1 MKILAK
7 RDAAMKRREFNRNA
21 LAGAGGA
28 MLASLFTD
36 ATALRASAREIE
48 SGNPLVPVDDATAG
62 SLTDVEGLK
71 VGHFTETKRTTGC
84 TVVIAE
90 HGAVAGV
97 DVRGGAPGTRET
109 DLLNPVNSVQQ
120 VFAVVISGGSA
131 FGLDT
136 ASGVM
141 RYLDEKNIGYKLG
154 PLNVP
159 IVPAAILFD
168 LGVGDPKIRP
178 TAESGYQAC
187 IAATSG
193 PVAEGSVGAGAGA
206 TIGKFFG
213 PQWAMKAGLGTCSIR
228 VGDTGVVV
236 GAMAAVNAA
245 GDIYDPANGKIL
257 AGARSP
263 RGEGFLNAMEAI
275 LGGYAVVAPA
285 PGTNT
290 TLGVVATNA
299 TLNKDEATKMAQ
311 MAQDGLARTINPS
324 HTPFDG
330 DTIFSLATGTLKAK
344 VNVGAIG
351 AIAAVA
357 VSRAIV
363 RAITQA
369 SGIPGYPSY
378 ADIRAGKQK

>member
-1 MKILAK
+1 
-7 RDAAMKRREFNRNA
+7 MKRREFNRSL

-28 MLASLFTD
+28 MFTSLFTENG
-36 ATALRASAREIE
+36 ASAALATSALAHETAREVAL
-48 SGNPLVPVDDATAG
+48 SDSASAG

-71 VGHFTETKRTTGC
+71 VGHFTDTRRPTGC

-90 HGAVAGV
+90 RGAVAGV

-141 RYLDEKNIGYKLG
+141 RYLDEKSIGFKDLG
-154 PLNVP
+154 PNVP
-159 IVPAAILFD
+159 IVPAAILYD

-187 IAATSG
+187 VAATSG
-193 PVAEGSVGAGAGA
+193 PVAEGNVGAGAGA

-213 PQWAMKAGLGTCSIR
+213 PKFAMKGGLGTCSIR

-236 GAMAAVNAA
+236 AAMVAVNAA
-245 GDIYDPANGKIL
+245 GDIYDPQTGKIV

-263 RGEGFLNAMEAI
+263 KGDGFANAMEKV
-275 LGGYAVVAPA
+275 LGGYAVTPPPA
-285 PGTNT
+285 KTNT
-290 TLGVVATNA
+290 TLGIVATNA

-311 MAQDGLARTINPS
+311 MAQDGLARAINPS
-324 HTPFDG
+324 HSPFDG
-330 DTIFSLATGTLKAK
+330 DTVFALATGTLKTK
-344 VNVGAIG
+344 VSVGAIG

-363 RAITQA
+363 RAVMQA
-369 SGIPGYPSY
+369 TGIPGYPSY
-378 ADIRAGKQK
+378 ADLRNGKQK

>member
-1 MKILAK
+1 MI
-7 RDAAMKRREFNRNA
+7 
-21 LAGAGGA
+21 
-28 MLASLFTD
+28 ASLFSD
-36 ATALRASAREIE
+36 ATVPPAWARAIE
-48 SGNPLVPVDDATAG
+48 SENTLLAPDDAAQG
-62 SLTDVEGLK
+62 SLTDVDGLK
-71 VGHFTETKRTTGC
+71 VGHFTETRRPTGC

-109 DLLNPVNSVQQ
+109 DLLNPVNAVQQ
-120 VFAVVISGGSA
+120 VFAVVLSGGSA

-141 RYLDEKNIGYKLG
+141 RYLDDKNIGYKLG

-178 TAESGYQAC
+178 TAESGYLASV
-187 IAATSG
+187 AATSG
-193 PVAEGSVGAGAGA
+193 PVAEGNVGAGAGA

-213 PQWAMKAGLGTCSIR
+213 PQWAMKGGLGTCSIR

-236 GAMAAVNAA
+236 AAIAAVNAA

-263 RGEGFLNAMEAI
+263 KGDGFANAIDKI
-275 LGGYAVVAPA
+275 LSGFAVVAPA
-285 PGTNT
+285 SGTNT

-369 SGIPGYPSY
+369 AGIPGYPSY
-378 ADIRAGKQK
+378 SDIRARMQK